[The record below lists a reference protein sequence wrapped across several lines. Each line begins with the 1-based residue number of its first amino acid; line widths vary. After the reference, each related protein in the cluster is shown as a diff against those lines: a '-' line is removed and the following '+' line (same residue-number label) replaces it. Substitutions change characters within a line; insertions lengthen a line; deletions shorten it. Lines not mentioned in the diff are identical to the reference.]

1 MGLDFRTAIRI
12 SGEENRWEM
21 PCQTVGAQML
31 KDLPNAMELTK
42 AKIASHRAQILAEQ
56 NTGRLR
62 TDYVKKWK
70 SITPKKLLAQDGDLY
85 ICEYCPLLKALKDAN
100 SARSIFLGV
109 TVASCDFRGKLI
121 GSDNEWGDEITEEA
135 YRNHTPEEM
144 ISFADRIEKRME
156 ELRVEGLLTPDPY
169 EAYSEEFDNDPWAKA
184 SGEVKM
190 TPEQYAELPHWREQ
204 NGKRAIHWLRTC
216 ASFGVHMIADY

>member
-1 MGLDFRTAIRI
+1 MGLDFRTAVKI
-12 SGEENRWEM
+12 SDEENLWEM
-21 PCQTVGAQML
+21 PCRTVGAQML
-31 KDLPNAMELTK
+31 KDMPNAMELTK
-42 AKIASHRAQILAEQ
+42 ARIANHRKQIIECQ
-56 NTGRLR
+56 GTGRLS

-85 ICEYCPLLKALKDAN
+85 ICEHCPLLKALKNAN
-100 SARSIFLGV
+100 STKSVFLGI

-121 GSDNEWGDEITEEA
+121 SSDSEWGEEITAEA

-144 ISFADRIEKRME
+144 ISFADRIEKKME
-156 ELRVEGLLTPDPY
+156 QLRAEGMFTPDPY
-169 EAYSEEFDNDPWAKA
+169 EVYSEEFDNDHWAKA